1 LGDGWKVGELAKR
14 TGVSVR
20 TLHHYDELGLL
31 VPTRR
36 TGSGHRVYGAKEIR
50 RLQQIRSLQHLGLTL
65 EEVRECLDRRG
76 ETVSRVL
83 GRHVMRLR
91 ERIRAET
98 ELLARLESLERR
110 IALGDDVVAEEFL
123 QIMERMAMVEAYYTP
138 EQLEQLKRRAETVGE
153 DRMRAVEQEWP
164 ELIAAVKREQER
176 GTDPTSDGVL
186 ALARRWRDL
195 VREFT
200 GGDAGIT
207 KAVGRLQRDKMER
220 DGSSHGIDAAVMSY
234 IGKAIAAL
242 EDAGERGLVDEPGS
256 RST

>member
-1 LGDGWKVGELAKR
+1 MTDGWKVGELAKR

-36 TGSGHRVYGAKEIR
+36 TRTGHRIYGTKEVR
-50 RLQQIRSLQHLGLTL
+50 RLQQIRSLQQLGLTL
-65 EEVRECLDRRG
+65 DEVRECLDRKG
-76 ETVSRVL
+76 ETVSKVL
-83 GRHVMRLR
+83 GRHVIRLR

-98 ELLARLESLERR
+98 ELLSRLESLERR
-110 IALGDDVVAEEFL
+110 IASGDRVVAEEFL
-123 QIMERMAMVEAYYTP
+123 QIMERMAMVEANYTP

-153 DRMRAVEQEWP
+153 DRIRAVEREWP

-207 KAVGRLQRDKMER
+207 KAVSRLHRDNMER
-220 DGSSHGIDAAVMSY
+220 DGSSHGMDASVMSY
-234 IGKAIAAL
+234 IGEAIAAL
-242 EDAGERGLVDEPGS
+242 EAAGEPGLLDEPGS
-256 RST
+256 RTA